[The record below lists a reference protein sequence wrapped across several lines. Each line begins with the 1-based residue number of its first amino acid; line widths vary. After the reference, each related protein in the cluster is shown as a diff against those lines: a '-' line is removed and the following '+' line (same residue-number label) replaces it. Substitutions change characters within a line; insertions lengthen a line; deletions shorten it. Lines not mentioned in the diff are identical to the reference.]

1 MNLKFLAMVIVGVIG
16 YSVWAVMAY
25 FDPTQRHDFLS
36 FNIVMATG
44 TIGVVVRDM
53 KSPGESQA
61 PVVVHTTITK
71 DQS

>member
-1 MNLKFLAMVIVGVIG
+1 MSMKFLALLIIGTIG
-16 YSVWAVMAY
+16 YCTWAIMAY
-25 FDPTQRHDFLS
+25 FDPSQRHDFLS

-53 KSPGESQA
+53 QSPNSPQA

-71 DQS
+71 DVS

>member
-1 MNLKFLAMVIVGVIG
+1 MNLKFLSLIIIGVIG
-16 YSVWAVMAY
+16 YITWAVMAY

-53 KSPGESQA
+53 QSPNSQQP

-71 DQS
+71 DAP